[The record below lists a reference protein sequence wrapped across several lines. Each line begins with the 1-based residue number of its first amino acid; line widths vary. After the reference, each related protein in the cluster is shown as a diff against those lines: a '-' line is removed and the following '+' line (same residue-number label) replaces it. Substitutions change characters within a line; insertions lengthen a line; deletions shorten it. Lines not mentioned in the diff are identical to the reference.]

1 MSRFVGRSLVVLCAG
16 AFIGACAPETT
27 SERGASTEQNSAA
40 AQPVLASLGSGAP
53 TVKVYR
59 TPTCGCCMSWVE
71 HMREAGFTVEVED
84 TNAIGEVKMAAGLPP
99 QLQSCHTSFIGDY
112 VFEGHVPAATIAKFL
127 AEEPAAKG
135 LAVPGMPVGSPGM
148 EMGGRV
154 DPYDVIAFDAEGRT
168 AVYESRR

>member
-1 MSRFVGRSLVVLCAG
+1 MSRFVRESLVVLCIG
-16 AFIGACAPETT
+16 AFAGACAPEAPPEDGTAT
-27 SERGASTEQNSAA
+27 VQAT
-40 AQPVLASLGSGAP
+40 LASLGGEAP

-84 TNAIGEVKMAAGLPP
+84 TNEIAAVKMEAGVPA
-99 QLQSCHTSFIGDY
+99 QIQSCHTSFIGDY
-112 VFEGHVPAATIAKFL
+112 VFEGHVPASTIAKFL
-127 AEEPAAKG
+127 AEAPDAKG

-148 EMGGRV
+148 EMGNRV
-154 DPYDVIAFDAEGRT
+154 DPYDVVAFDAQGRT